1 MTSTPVNLLLKRS
14 GLASDR
20 PSGIVVQNGEL
31 ALSAGAAD
39 PGLYF
44 EDSVGDIRKIGPSA
58 YAATAPNSSPV
69 GLAGNSVGETWT
81 DSSTADRY
89 FKVWTGSAW
98 EKISAKYADTA
109 GSATTAATAT
119 FATSAGSALVASG
132 TIQASGCIL
141 ASGAIQASGCILA
154 SGSIRAS
161 GCIVASGA
169 IQASGCILASG
180 AIQASGCISASGAIQ
195 ASGAVV
201 VSPVILSLPAPLTV
215 LSGSQYLLPV
225 TSGTYPSGLY
235 VRAFDGYYL
244 V

>member
-58 YAATAPNSSPV
+58 YATTAPNSIPV

-132 TIQASGCIL
+132 TIQASGCIV
-141 ASGAIQASGCILA
+141 ASGSIQASGCILA

-161 GCIVASGA
+161 GCIIASGA

-180 AIQASGCISASGAIQ
+180 SIQASGCISASGAIQ

-201 VSPVILSLPAPLTV
+201 VSPVALSLPAPLTV

>member
-1 MTSTPVNLLLKRS
+1 MTSTPVTLLLKRS

-20 PSGIVVQNGEL
+20 PSGVVVQNGEL
-31 ALSAGAAD
+31 AIAVGAAD

-44 EDSVGDIRKIGPSA
+44 EDTAGSIRKIGPSA
-58 YAATAPNSSPV
+58 YGTTAPNSSPV
-69 GLAGNSVGETWT
+69 GLAGNSTGETWT

-98 EKISAKYADTA
+98 EKISAKYADSA
-109 GSATTAATAT
+109 GSASTASTAT
-119 FATSAGSALVASG
+119 FATTAGSA
-132 TIQASGCIL
+132 
-141 ASGAIQASGCILA
+141 
-154 SGSIRAS
+154 
-161 GCIVASGA
+161 IVASGA
-169 IQASGCILASG
+169 IQASGCIS
-180 AIQASGCISASGAIQ
+180 

>member
-31 ALSAGAAD
+31 ALSAGASD

-44 EDSVGDIRKIGPSA
+44 EDSVGGIRKIGPSA

-109 GSATTAATAT
+109 GSATTASTAT

-141 ASGAIQASGCILA
+141 ASGSIQ
-154 SGSIRAS
+154 AS